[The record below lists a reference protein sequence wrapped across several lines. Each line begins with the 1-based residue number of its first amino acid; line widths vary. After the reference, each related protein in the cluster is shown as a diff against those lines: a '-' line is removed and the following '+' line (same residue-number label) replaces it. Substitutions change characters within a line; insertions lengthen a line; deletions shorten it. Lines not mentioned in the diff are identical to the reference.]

1 MTCPNCGSQQPAGAR
16 FCDQCGTPL
25 GQPQP
30 TAAAAPAT
38 AAPVATT
45 PAVIAAPLAQTGPG
59 GGLICPVC
67 GAANIPGEVFCENC
81 GASLISTP
89 PTPVSAGVAT
99 SMPAASAA
107 PAIPAAA
114 VELTPAAAT
123 TAPVAMPQPGTITAP
138 PRPRLVVVEGGSE
151 IPLPPRDVVYIGRED
166 AVSNSFPD
174 IDTTPFGGM
183 DKGVSRRHAAIHHQ
197 ANDGYILEDLGS
209 VNGTYINRDR
219 LDANEKR
226 NLLPGDT
233 INLGRLGLRFEV

>member
-25 GQPQP
+25 DQSQPAAANSAP
-30 TAAAAPAT
+30 VAAAPAV
-38 AAPVATT
+38 AAPVAQ
-45 PAVIAAPLAQTGPG
+45 AAPS

-81 GASLISTP
+81 GASLVGTP

-99 SMPAASAA
+99 PMPAASTVPATPAPVVQAA
-107 PAIPAAA
+107 SAPMAAAA
-114 VELTPAAAT
+114 V
-123 TAPVAMPQPGTITAP
+123 PVATPQPVPMTMP

-209 VNGTYINRDR
+209 VNGSYINRDR

-233 INLGRLGLRFEV
+233 INLGRLAIRFEV

>member
-1 MTCPNCGSQQPAGAR
+1 MTCPTCGSQQPAGAR

-25 GQPQP
+25 GQSQP
-30 TAAAAPAT
+30 AVATDAAPAVAASAAV
-38 AAPVATT
+38 AAPM
-45 PAVIAAPLAQTGPG
+45 AQSGPG

-81 GASLISTP
+81 GASLVGTP

-99 SMPAASAA
+99 PQPINVTPAPVTQAA
-107 PAIPAAA
+107 PPP
-114 VELTPAAAT
+114 VVVTPALVST
-123 TAPVAMPQPGTITAP
+123 PQPIPMTMP
-138 PRPRLVVVEGGSE
+138 PHPRLIVVEGGAE

-183 DKGVSRRHAAIHHQ
+183 DKGVSRRHAAIHHE
-197 ANDGYILEDLGS
+197 ANGAYILEDLGS
-209 VNGTYINRDR
+209 VNGSYINRDR
-219 LDANEKR
+219 LNANEKR
-226 NLLPGDT
+226 NLLPSDT